1 MVGIPRSKKR
11 ESADGIEEI
20 FEKLLASKMR
30 PKIGAGQGDIFQA
43 IDKERDVLTGLP
55 IKASGDVFYAA
66 NDVIAVVG
74 DLEILAGSTIDKSL
88 VVKGKVTVGERCRI
102 VGNMKALRGISIAG
116 GCLVKSNLAS
126 DGVVVLGAKTIV
138 DGDVHA
144 EILRLSEGAEVH
156 GRVDA
161 KRIQSV
167 HSSPKNSQSNP
178 LIDLEDVVEKAV
190 EFLGE
195 DNL

>member
-1 MVGIPRSKKR
+1 MPDRR
-11 ESADGIEEI
+11 EHEGFA
-20 FEKLLASKMR
+20 
-30 PKIGAGQGDIFQA
+30 
-43 IDKERDVLTGLP
+43 
-55 IKASGDVFYAA
+55 
-66 NDVIAVVG
+66 
-74 DLEILAGSTIDKSL
+74 
-88 VVKGKVTVGERCRI
+88 
-102 VGNMKALRGISIAG
+102 GISIAG

-167 HSSPKNSQSNP
+167 HSSIENGQSNQ
-178 LIDLEDVVEKAV
+178 LIDLEDVVEEAV